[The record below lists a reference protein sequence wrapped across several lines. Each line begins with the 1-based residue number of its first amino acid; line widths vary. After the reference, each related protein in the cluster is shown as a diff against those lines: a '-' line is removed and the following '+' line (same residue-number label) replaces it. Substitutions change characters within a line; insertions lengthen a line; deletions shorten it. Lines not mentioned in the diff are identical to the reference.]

1 MVSTY
6 GMLRRRAARVCVLSE
21 SRRISGELSILSRM
35 AVALV
40 PARGRRLTSG
50 GRCVDFTPQP
60 SALVRSAS
68 RTPLRA
74 PSGARV
80 ASGFPP
86 KATPSTVHPDIRR
99 TCTRRTS
106 PRRGTA
112 GLQGKPRGA
121 VLGCGASS
129 RAGGLGGIPPAPPA
143 RKSACPRARLSRPP
157 LTPRASSCGRLRA

>member
-68 RTPLRA
+68 
-74 PSGARV
+74 
-80 ASGFPP
+80 PP
-86 KATPSTVHPDIRR
+86 KSAALAPGLFREAGHRRLTQESGGVVAAYGASLRTGGLAEYRLRPLHANPLVCVRATPAYLGRLVSRLPKGLRDKGRPLVH
-99 TCTRRTS
+99 
-106 PRRGTA
+106 
-112 GLQGKPRGA
+112 QW
-121 VLGCGASS
+121 
-129 RAGGLGGIPPAPPA
+129 
-143 RKSACPRARLSRPP
+143 ARL
-157 LTPRASSCGRLRA
+157 